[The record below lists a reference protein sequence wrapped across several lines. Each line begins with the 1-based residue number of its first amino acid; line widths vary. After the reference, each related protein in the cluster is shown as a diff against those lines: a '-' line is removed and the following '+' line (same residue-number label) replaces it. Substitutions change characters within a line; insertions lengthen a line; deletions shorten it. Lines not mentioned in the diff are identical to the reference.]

1 MKEAQKIFKALSDPT
16 RLKIII
22 LLLDSEECVCNIF
35 PNVKRTQS
43 TVSIQLKKL
52 EDWGLLSSKRK
63 GKYIFYSLKNKKIRS
78 ILESAG
84 VNSEDLC
91 KRKTK
96 RC

>member
-22 LLLDSEECVCNIF
+22 LLLDGEECVCDIF

-52 EDWGLLSSKRK
+52 ENWGLISSRRK
-63 GKYIFYSLKNKKIRS
+63 GKYIFYSIRNKKIRA
-78 ILESAG
+78 ILKSAG
-84 VNSEDLC
+84 VNCEDLC